1 MKQMGNVIFKNESYN
16 IRQGDKDCLYELSE
30 FVVKENYRHHSI
42 LPSDMVIQKEVDLI
56 YKEELSYFNS
66 SNIFIVRNWKGDI
79 IGSIRVLKWDRKLI
93 LPIQKKFGIDLLH
106 TKGIKSEYNFWH
118 IGRFAIS
125 PLSDTFR
132 VNLFKRLMMYA
143 IHPILCDSK
152 SYMIAET
159 DSKLFRVINMLGIKA
174 VQLGVPINYLASETI
189 PVYSDKDGLVSFYN
203 KNRYLLYNF

>member
-1 MKQMGNVIFKNESYN
+1 MGNVIFKNESYN

-93 LPIQKKFGIDLLH
+93 LPIQKNLGLIYYIQKELKVNITFGI
-106 TKGIKSEYNFWH
+106 
-118 IGRFAIS
+118 
-125 PLSDTFR
+125 
-132 VNLFKRLMMYA
+132 
-143 IHPILCDSK
+143 
-152 SYMIAET
+152 
-159 DSKLFRVINMLGIKA
+159 
-174 VQLGVPINYLASETI
+174 
-189 PVYSDKDGLVSFYN
+189 
-203 KNRYLLYNF
+203 